1 MSSLPQVRLDS
12 QSRPHSLAGV
22 VVQQDE
28 IVSIDVWDY
37 FVENIDEFAVA
48 KSIVDYFDA
57 RPADLH
63 NPRIDVDVFG
73 LYMRAKVT
81 LKRSAISY
89 AETHQ
94 AIERAK
100 VASSGLRPKIRAAGA
115 FCRQLRQALTANTEQ
130 TLVLAVFGCW
140 VLARLV

>member
-1 MSSLPQVRLDS
+1 MSSHPQVRLDS
-12 QSRPHSLAGV
+12 QSRPHSLTGV
-22 VVQQDE
+22 VVQEDE
-28 IVSIDVWDY
+28 VVSIDVWDY

-63 NPRIDVDVFG
+63 NPRVDVDVFG
-73 LYMRAKVT
+73 LYIRAKVT

-100 VASSGLRPKIRAAGA
+100 VASCGLRPKIRAAGA
-115 FCRQLRQALTANTEQ
+115 ICRQLRQALMANAEQ
-130 TLVLAVFGCW
+130 AIVLATFGCW
-140 VLARLV
+140 ILAHLV